1 MDGAQVPDDVATVLL
16 EEPPLG
22 GSTDACRRL
31 LFDRP
36 DASALYVS
44 YTDDPAAYARRAD
57 AMSKLAVITV
67 GEDPRTAPEGVHH
80 EHVSTPS
87 DLTGL
92 SIAIDES
99 LAALDPPIRIC
110 FDSVTAML
118 QYVEFATAYEFLH
131 VIASQIQQSG
141 ARVHF
146 HVDPQAHDEQSLAAL
161 TSLVEARVS
170 AAEGTVQSRPSD

>member
-1 MDGAQVPDDVATVLL
+1 MDRERVPDDVATVLL

-22 GSTDACRRL
+22 ESTDACRRL
-31 LFDRP
+31 MFDRS
-36 DASALYVS
+36 DASALYVT
-44 YTDDPAAYARRAD
+44 YTDDPDAYARRAD
-57 AMSKLAVITV
+57 STSELAVITV
-67 GEDPRTAPEGVHH
+67 GEGPRTAPDGVRH

-92 SIAIDES
+92 GIAIDES
-99 LAALDPPIRIC
+99 LTALEPPIGIC
-110 FDSVTAML
+110 VDSVTAML

-131 VIASQIQQSG
+131 VIASQIRQSG

-170 AAEGTVQSRPSD
+170 AAEGTVRARARD

>member
-1 MDGAQVPDDVATVLL
+1 MDRERVPDDVATVLL

-22 GSTDACRRL
+22 ESTDACRRL
-31 LFDRP
+31 LFDRS
-36 DASALYVS
+36 DGSTLYVT
-44 YTDDPAAYARRAD
+44 YTGDPAAYARRAN
-57 AMSKLAVITV
+57 SVSELAVITV
-67 GEDPRTAPEGVHH
+67 GEAPRSAPEEVRHD
-80 EHVSTPS
+80 HVSTPS

-92 SIAIDES
+92 GIAIDES
-99 LAALDPPIRIC
+99 LTALEAPIRIC

-131 VIASQIQQSG
+131 VIASQIQQGG
-141 ARVHF
+141 APAHF

-170 AAEGTVQSRPSD
+170 AADGTVRARPSD